1 MQPVFFNLYIQ
12 NGTTSPDEMFGQLG
26 NGVYIDRLNGLGAG
40 LSVASGDFSVGAEG
54 FLIENGKKTKAL
66 NQFTV
71 SGNIYQLLQDI
82 SAVGNDLDMAR
93 SSVASPSLLVA
104 NLTVGGQ

>member
-1 MQPVFFNLYIQ
+1 MLLRGIF
-12 NGTTSPDEMFGQLG
+12 
-26 NGVYIDRLNGLGAG
+26 
-40 LSVASGDFSVGAEG
+40 LSARKV